1 MIERTMTLT
10 IKDNSATLNGKL
22 IFYLGDCGV
31 RINFVIQDVKYAFN
45 QSNVLGELG
54 GNVKVLGYAR
64 KPNGTV
70 FNLNKGE
77 DGVDEQETDSNGHFN
92 DFVDD
97 DNLSA
102 DTKNNIVKFKLTRN
116 LTNEMD
122 EVGTYTVQLILQSYE
137 GEEVVGQ
144 LTLPPFQF
152 EVRDSLMGV

>member
-77 DGVDEQETDSNGHFN
+77 DKNIDTDA
-92 DFVDD
+92 
-97 DNLSA
+97 DNNLLA
-102 DTKNNIVKFKLTRN
+102 DTENNIVVFTLTRN
-116 LTNEMD
+116 LTDDEMD

>member
-54 GNVKVLGYAR
+54 GNVKVSGYAR
-64 KPNGTV
+64 KPNGSV
-70 FNLNKGE
+70 FNLN
-77 DGVDEQETDSNGHFN
+77 TNN
-92 DFVDD
+92 
-97 DNLSA
+97 NLLA
-102 DTKNNIVKFKLTRN
+102 DTNENIVKFT
-116 LTNEMD
+116 LTNDLTDEMD
-122 EVGTYTVQLILQSYE
+122 DVGTYTIQLVLQSYE

-144 LTLPPFQF
+144 LTLPPFQS

>member
-31 RINFVIQDVKYAFN
+31 RINFIIQDVKYAFN

-77 DGVDEQETDSNGHFN
+77 DDKANTDA
-92 DFVDD
+92 
-97 DNLSA
+97 DNNLLA
-102 DTKNNIVKFKLTRN
+102 DTTNNIVVFTLTSN

-137 GEEVVGQ
+137 DEEVVGQ

>member
-10 IKDNSATLNGKL
+10 IKDNQATLNGKL

-31 RINFVIQDVKYAFN
+31 RINFVIQDVKYAFT
-45 QSNVLGELG
+45 QENVLGELGKLG

-77 DGVDEQETDSNGHFN
+77 EEDTDA
-92 DFVDD
+92 
-97 DNLSA
+97 DNNLLA
-102 DTKNNIVKFKLTRN
+102 DTENNIVVFTLTRN
-116 LTNEMD
+116 LTDDEMD

-137 GEEVVGQ
+137 GDEITGQ

>member
-31 RINFVIQDVKYAFN
+31 RINFIIQDVKYAFN

-77 DGVDEQETDSNGHFN
+77 DEDTDA
-92 DFVDD
+92 
-97 DNLSA
+97 DNNLLA
-102 DTKNNIVKFKLTRN
+102 DTENNIVVFTLTRN
-116 LTNEMD
+116 LTDEMD
-122 EVGTYTVQLILQSYE
+122 EVGTYDIQLILLSYE
-137 GEEVVGQ
+137 DGELTGR

>member
-10 IKDNSATLNGKL
+10 IKDNQATLNGKL

-54 GNVKVLGYAR
+54 GDVKVLGYAR
-64 KPNGTV
+64 KPNGSV
-70 FNLNKGE
+70 FNLN
-77 DGVDEQETDSNGHFN
+77 TNN
-92 DFVDD
+92 
-97 DNLSA
+97 NLLA
-102 DTKNNIVKFKLTRN
+102 DTNENIVKFT
-116 LTNEMD
+116 LTNDLTDEMD
-122 EVGTYTVQLILQSYE
+122 EVGTYTIQLVLQSYE

>member
-31 RINFVIQDVKYAFN
+31 RINFVIQDVKYAFS

-77 DGVDEQETDSNGHFN
+77 DKNIDTDA
-92 DFVDD
+92 
-97 DNLSA
+97 DNNLLA
-102 DTKNNIVKFKLTRN
+102 DTENNIVVFTLTSN

-144 LTLPPFQF
+144 ITLPPFQF

>member
-31 RINFVIQDVKYAFN
+31 RINFVIQDVKYAFT
-45 QSNVLGELG
+45 QENVLGELGKLG

-77 DGVDEQETDSNGHFN
+77 DENTDA
-92 DFVDD
+92 
-97 DNLSA
+97 DNNLLA
-102 DTKNNIVKFKLTRN
+102 DTENNIVVFTLTSN

-137 GEEVVGQ
+137 GKEVVGQ
-144 LTLPPFQF
+144 ITLPPFQF

>member
-77 DGVDEQETDSNGHFN
+77 DDKTDA
-92 DFVDD
+92 
-97 DNLSA
+97 DNNLLA
-102 DTKNNIVKFKLTRN
+102 DTENTIVVFTLTSN

-122 EVGTYTVQLILQSYE
+122 EVGTYTVQLILQRYE

-144 LTLPPFQF
+144 ITLPPFQF